1 MIASISGEGVDG
13 FSIPRSPVG
22 LPDVRKRSGDTA
34 SQIILLPSGA
44 AFAATAA
51 ACILAAAGR

>member
-22 LPDVRKRSGDTA
+22 LPDEPKRSGDAA
-34 SQIILLPSGA
+34 SHVILLISGA
-44 AFAATAA
+44 ALAAITAA
-51 ACILAAAGR
+51 CARAAAGR